1 MGIINST
8 TRSHPVGY
16 FYMKN
21 SVVALL
27 ASVNKIIY
35 GDEDV
40 VVQWLLAVG
49 ICHWSLHHVG
59 LVSYLHL
66 CKYS

>member
-1 MGIINST
+1 M
-8 TRSHPVGY
+8 
-16 FYMKN
+16 
-21 SVVALL
+21 
-27 ASVNKIIY
+27 Y

-40 VVQWLLAVG
+40 VVQWLLAIG
-49 ICHWSLHHVG
+49 IFLRSLRHAG